1 MAACRSQLV
10 WATLLPILLLAAQAF
25 APYRPLRPYNVAPRR
40 RYHPRGRTT
49 LRMGLKVTI
58 RIVGRKQG
66 GEEWMEQACDMYL
79 TRLKPSGLEIGTEWH
94 KNDAALVKGVTT
106 DHDKNTPVV
115 LLDPAGTTL
124 TSEKLTDNIYRWL
137 EQGGSRLVFVIG
149 GGTCSSSSDDWQLTW
164 RLSFDKHHSQ
174 PRVCQSS

>member
-1 MAACRSQLV
+1 MIVACRSQLL
-10 WATLLPILLLAAQAF
+10 AILLPILLLAAQAF
-25 APYRPLRPYNVAPRR
+25 APFRALRPYNVAPRQR
-40 RYHPRGRTT
+40 HHPRGHRT

-66 GEEWMEQACDMYL
+66 GEDWMEQACDMYL
-79 TRLKPSGLEIGTEWH
+79 ARLKPSGLEIATEWH

-106 DHDKNTPVV
+106 DHEKNTPVV

-137 EQGGSRLVFVIG
+137 EQGGSRLVFAIG
-149 GGTCSSSSDDWQLTW
+149 GGTCSSSSDAWQLT
-164 RLSFDKHHSQ
+164 
-174 PRVCQSS
+174 

>member
-1 MAACRSQLV
+1 MVTSRSQLV
-10 WATLLPILLLAAQAF
+10 LATLLPILLLAAQAF
-25 APYRPLRPYNVAPRR
+25 APYRPLRPYNVAPRLR
-40 RYHPRGRTT
+40 RYHPSGHTI
-49 LRMGLKVTI
+49 LKMGLKVTI

-94 KNDAALVKGVTT
+94 KNDAALLKGVTT

-124 TSEKLTDNIYRWL
+124 TSEKLTDSIYRWL

-149 GGTCSSSSDDWQLTW
+149 GGTCSSSSDDWPLT
-164 RLSFDKHHSQ
+164 
-174 PRVCQSS
+174 